1 MVLTCSILFLL
12 GFSSVLLYLVFVA
25 DKFDLSS
32 TLDFTGDDVSFMA
45 WVLGIATD
53 FLWS

>member
-1 MVLTCSILFLL
+1 
-12 GFSSVLLYLVFVA
+12 VLLYLVFVA

-45 WVLGIATD
+45 
-53 FLWS
+53 

>member
-1 MVLTCSILFLL
+1 M
-12 GFSSVLLYLVFVA
+12 LLYLVFVA

-45 WVLGIATD
+45 GVLGIGTD
-53 FLWS
+53 FLRS